1 MGVGALLNKLTM
13 PGGGAGGGGMLSR
26 LKGLIPGGGAAG
38 TAGGAGSGG
47 GMLSRVGGFFK
58 GGGAVKLLRGAGAA
72 GGVLTTGMGISDI
85 FTKKGVA
92 QGKGASNAIKGM
104 MLTAGSVMGP
114 SGTPLL
120 IGSGVIELLQSFGAD
135 TKIADYIYDTF
146 GGGTGEDLTN
156 VGTMFKAA
164 PTPNAPSVTPSAT
177 QAQSSAQIMNTR
189 TSQTASNLPDKI
201 ILSVDGQQF
210 SAKIVKEGLN
220 SLKKV
225 GTLN

>member
-1 MGVGALLNKLTM
+1 
-13 PGGGAGGGGMLSR
+13 
-26 LKGLIPGGGAAG
+26 
-38 TAGGAGSGG
+38 
-47 GMLSRVGGFFK
+47 MLSRVGGFFK

-156 VGTMFKAA
+156 VGAMFKAA
-164 PTPNAPSVTPSAT
+164 PTPNAPSITPSAT

-189 TSQTASNLPDKI
+189 TSQTASNLPDKV